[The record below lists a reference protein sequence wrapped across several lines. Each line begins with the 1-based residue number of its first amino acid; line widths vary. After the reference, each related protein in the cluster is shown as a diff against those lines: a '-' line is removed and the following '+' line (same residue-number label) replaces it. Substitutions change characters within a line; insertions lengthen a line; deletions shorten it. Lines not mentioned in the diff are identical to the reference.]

1 MEGKEMERK
10 KAGSKL
16 PFFRQLKKDAG
27 NYVLLAPALIYTLV
41 FGYLTYP
48 YMVIAFE
55 KYNYK
60 KGLLSDFVGL
70 KNFEAFFK
78 STWAWQVTR
87 NTVGLNLLFIITGT
101 IASVGLALILNEVV
115 HKRFLK
121 VAQSTMLFPYF
132 ISWAVVAMMLYA
144 LLSTDTGLINRMLTG
159 IGLEKVSFYSKAAI
173 WPLILVIMR
182 LWKGIG
188 YSSIIYLATITGMD
202 SEIYEAASIDGAS
215 RWKQTTKLTIPLLM
229 PTVCILT
236 LMDVGRAFFGDFT
249 MIYSIIGDN
258 GVLMPTTD
266 IIDTFVFRTLRL
278 SGDASVA
285 MAVGLYQSFVGFLLV
300 FGVNKLVKKFYPDG
314 ALF

>member
-1 MEGKEMERK
+1 MKK
-10 KAGSKL
+10 TKAGNKL
-16 PFFRQLKKDAG
+16 PFFRQFKKDAG
-27 NYVLLAPALIYTLV
+27 NYALLAPALIYTLV
-41 FGYLTYP
+41 FGYFTYP
-48 YMVIAFE
+48 YMIIAFE
-55 KYNYK
+55 KYSYQ
-60 KGLLSDFVGL
+60 KGLLSDFVGW

-101 IASVGLALILNEVV
+101 VVSVALALILNEVT

-121 VAQSTMLFPYF
+121 AAQSTMLFPYF

-159 IGLEKVSFYSKAAI
+159 LGFEKRSFYSTAGP

-202 SEIYEAASIDGAS
+202 AEIYEAASIDGAG
-215 RWKQTTKLTIPLLM
+215 RWQQTVKLTIPLLM
-229 PTVCILT
+229 PTICILT

-249 MIYSIIGDN
+249 MIYSIVGDN
-258 GVLMPTTD
+258 GMLMPTTD

-285 MAVGLYQSFVGFLLV
+285 MAVGMYQSVVGFILV
-300 FGVNKLVKKFYPDG
+300 FSVNKLVNKFYPEG

>member
-1 MEGKEMERK
+1 MERK
-10 KAGSKL
+10 KAGNKL

-60 KGLLSDFVGL
+60 KGLLSDFVGV

-159 IGLEKVSFYSKAAI
+159 VGLEKISFYSTAKI

-236 LMDVGRAFFGDFT
+236 LMDVGRGFFGDFT
-249 MIYSIIGDN
+249 WIYSII
-258 GVLMPTTD
+258 
-266 IIDTFVFRTLRL
+266 
-278 SGDASVA
+278 
-285 MAVGLYQSFVGFLLV
+285 
-300 FGVNKLVKKFYPDG
+300 
-314 ALF
+314 

>member
-1 MEGKEMERK
+1 MEGNQMERK
-10 KAGSKL
+10 KAGNKL

-132 ISWAVVAMMLYA
+132 IS
-144 LLSTDTGLINRMLTG
+144 
-159 IGLEKVSFYSKAAI
+159 
-173 WPLILVIMR
+173 
-182 LWKGIG
+182 
-188 YSSIIYLATITGMD
+188 
-202 SEIYEAASIDGAS
+202 
-215 RWKQTTKLTIPLLM
+215 
-229 PTVCILT
+229 
-236 LMDVGRAFFGDFT
+236 
-249 MIYSIIGDN
+249 
-258 GVLMPTTD
+258 
-266 IIDTFVFRTLRL
+266 
-278 SGDASVA
+278 
-285 MAVGLYQSFVGFLLV
+285 
-300 FGVNKLVKKFYPDG
+300 
-314 ALF
+314 

>member
-1 MEGKEMERK
+1 M
-10 KAGSKL
+10 
-16 PFFRQLKKDAG
+16 
-27 NYVLLAPALIYTLV
+27 
-41 FGYLTYP
+41 
-48 YMVIAFE
+48 IAFE

-159 IGLEKVSFYSKAAI
+159 VGLEKISFYSTAKI